1 MDFKILGSLGGTGG
15 ILNANKAQSG
25 GNAQAEFGAMLKE
38 AVGNVVENQKVA
50 EAQTMAV
57 AQGEDV
63 PMQDVVRAVAAAEL
77 SLQTLVTVRDRAVE
91 AYQQI
96 QQMPI

>member
-15 ILNANKAQSG
+15 VLTPNKAQAG
-25 GNAQAEFGAMLKE
+25 GNPQAEFGAMLKE
-38 AVGNVVENQKVA
+38 AVGNVVESQKVA

-57 AQGEDV
+57 AQGDNV
-63 PMQDVVRAVAAAEL
+63 PMQDVVRAVAEAEL